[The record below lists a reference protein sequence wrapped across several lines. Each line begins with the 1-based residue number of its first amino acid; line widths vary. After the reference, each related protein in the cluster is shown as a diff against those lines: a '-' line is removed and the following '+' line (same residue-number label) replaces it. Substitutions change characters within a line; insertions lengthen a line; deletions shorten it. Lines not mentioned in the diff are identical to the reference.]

1 MPYLTSTSDGKTVIA
16 LYVQPKA
23 SKNKFCGLH
32 GGEMKLAI
40 TSPPVDNKANKGV
53 IQFLAKFLGVARSA
67 ITLKQGLHSRHK
79 KLMVDG
85 VDGDTV
91 RYKIEQA
98 MG

>member
-1 MPYLTSTSDGKTVIA
+1 
-16 LYVQPKA
+16 
-23 SKNKFCGLH
+23 
-32 GGEMKLAI
+32 MKLAI

-85 VDGDTV
+85 VDGDAV